1 MCTIYNII
9 FLHIKCILY
18 VKFISLLPEF
28 EAFLHLSENRAA
40 TFTIFNHKEF
50 SIITQNLHIEIT
62 YMTCPKLLLH
72 WKKKEGVAQLVIEFS
87 VWFVVCIP
95 FSRKSQESRPSHSTY
110 ILSKS
115 IFNASDL

>member
-1 MCTIYNII
+1 M
-9 FLHIKCILY
+9 
-18 VKFISLLPEF
+18 
-28 EAFLHLSENRAA
+28 
-40 TFTIFNHKEF
+40 
-50 SIITQNLHIEIT
+50 
-62 YMTCPKLLLH
+62 PKTASALE
-72 WKKKEGVAQLVIEFS
+72 KKGVAQLVIEFS

>member
-1 MCTIYNII
+1 M
-9 FLHIKCILY
+9 
-18 VKFISLLPEF
+18 
-28 EAFLHLSENRAA
+28 
-40 TFTIFNHKEF
+40 
-50 SIITQNLHIEIT
+50 
-62 YMTCPKLLLH
+62 PKTASALE
-72 WKKKEGVAQLVIEFS
+72 KKKGVAQLVIEFS